1 MFDLNKK
8 EKPFTSFSGFGGGGL
23 GLSAGAGG
31 FDPIAFTSGSAYMY
45 DCTYDSN
52 QDRVVIAYMDQANSR
67 YGTAV
72 VAAITKNSI
81 TFGTPVVFESAGTDQ
96 ISIAYHSAQ
105 GKVVIC
111 YEDEGN
117 NDYGTA
123 IAGTVNASNNSI
135 SFGSPSVFRSA
146 TTTQIKSVYD
156 SDNYRVVV
164 GWRDDSSTDYS
175 GKARTINVSGTSV
188 NFGTVATFETGQ
200 SGPSAMAFDNIEGK
214 IVIGYNDNENNAG
227 GAVVVGDVDGSGNL
241 TFGSK
246 VAFASGDAISYM
258 SVAYDPSNY
267 RHVITYR
274 DGPDSNKG
282 KARVASVSGTSI
294 TLLGSPVEF
303 SSSAAYTSAVYD
315 SANQKIVVSYMDGS
329 NSNYGTS
336 KVGTVSGSSINF
348 GSATVWNTVTSSY
361 LESTYDPDTGKIIPI
376 FSSGGRGKITL
387 V

>member
-1 MFDLNKK
+1 MMQQMFL
-8 EKPFTSFSGFGGGGL
+8 GL
-23 GLSAGAGG
+23 GGDSVNY
-31 FDPIAFTSGSAYMY
+31 PIAFSSGSIYRFKCA
-45 DCTYDSN
+45 YDST
-52 QDRVVIAYMDQANSR
+52 QDRVVIAYHDSANNN

-72 VAAITKNSI
+72 VATITEDSI
-81 TFGTPVVFESAGTDQ
+81 TFGTPVVFESASTDQ
-96 ISIAYHSAQ
+96 ITIAYHSGQ

-117 NDYGTA
+117 SDYGTA

-135 SFGSPSVFRSA
+135 SFGSPSVFRSVA
-146 TTTQIKSVYD
+146 TTEISSVYD

-164 GWRDDSSTDYS
+164 AWRDDGSTNYS

-188 NFGTVATFETGQ
+188 NFGNVATFESNRASSFG
-200 SGPSAMAFDNIEGK
+200 MAFDNIEGK
-214 IVIGYNDNENNAG
+214 IVIAYNDNQNSYG
-227 GAVVVGDVDGSGNL
+227 GAVVVGDVNGSGNL

-303 SSSAAYTSAVYD
+303 SSSASYTSAIYN
-315 SANQKIVVSYMDGS
+315 SATQKVVVMYMDGA
-329 NSNYGTS
+329 NSNRGTS
-336 KVGTVSGSSINF
+336 KVGTVSGSSISF
-348 GSATVWNTVTSSY
+348 GSATVFNTDGATSYINS
-361 LESTYDPDTGKIIPI
+361 LYDPDSGKIVVAY
-376 FSSGGRGKITL
+376 SNGGNGGKGTL
-387 V
+387 TLI